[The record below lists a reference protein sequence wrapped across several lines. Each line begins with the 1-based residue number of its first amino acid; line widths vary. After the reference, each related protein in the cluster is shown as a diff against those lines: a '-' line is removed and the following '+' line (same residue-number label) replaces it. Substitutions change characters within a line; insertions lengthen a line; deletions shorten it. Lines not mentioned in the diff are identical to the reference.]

1 MKGKIMFGF
10 GKKKVDNSHGI
21 TDADWSENV
30 NAESGFVLV
39 DVWAPWCGPCK
50 LIGPIIDEL
59 AEEYTGRVTF
69 GKINA
74 DHNQKPRDFKVRGIP
89 TLLFFNNGKLI
100 DRMVGAKPKNTI
112 RAMLDKYIP
121 PAAKA

>member
-1 MKGKIMFGF
+1 MFGF
-10 GKKKVDNSHGI
+10 GKKKTVNTHEF
-21 TDADWSENV
+21 TDATWSEKI

-50 LIGPIIDEL
+50 LIGPIVDEL
-59 AEEYTGRVTF
+59 AAEYSGRVTF

-89 TLLFFNNGKLI
+89 TLLFFKNGKLI
-100 DRMVGAKPKNTI
+100 DRIVGAKPKNQI
-112 RAMLDKYIP
+112 SAMLDKHIP
-121 PAAKA
+121 PAASA